1 MIRGTHRP
9 SGRGTGRGRGG
20 RKGGGGKGNGEGMR
34 MPCLPTV
41 IALAGPL
48 LAIVAGVWLAV
59 YGSWSA

>member
-1 MIRGTHRP
+1 MNARGTRRP
-9 SGRGTGRGRGG
+9 HVRKPFGGG

-34 MPCLPTV
+34 MPCLPTL

-48 LAIVAGVWLAV
+48 LAIAAGVWLAV